1 MIPEGRRFD
10 TRVVSEART
19 SRRLTHP
26 RSVARAGTLVT
37 SGRLRHS
44 GWPGAGLVR
53 QQSFFSIL
61 VRNLVFRKSLNRANG
76 ISRLGLS
83 LTSTSSWRLN
93 PSSIFGIQPPWI
105 YSMSPTAISTATA
118 GGSDYE
124 LGSLGSLADTGVRH
138 RPLPSSILYPRSD
151 EVSHTYDNIL

>member
-93 PSSIFGIQPPWI
+93 PSSTFGIQPPWTHL
-105 YSMSPTAISTATA
+105 MSPTAISTATA
-118 GGSDYE
+118 VAVVQS
-124 LGSLGSLADTGVRH
+124 VRW
-138 RPLPSSILYPRSD
+138 RTMSSKSIPSSVLYPRRN
-151 EVSHTYDNIL
+151 EVSNTTTKCSINLP